1 MGFLLSKLLPLLV
14 YPLGLSLLLLLTA
27 QLGRGRRWSGWL
39 GGGGIALLWIS
50 AMPFTARQLVWGLE
64 ERSAALTPAAAAVP
78 RADAVLVLGGGLQA
92 PLPPRT
98 AVEVNEA
105 GDRLLTGV
113 RLMRQQRAP
122 LLLVSGGRVS
132 FNNDDPAPPE
142 AVAARSLAIELGVPT
157 DRIQISDQARTT
169 AEEAEAID
177 RLARERGWRSVIL
190 VTSAI
195 HMPRALASFQRRTAL
210 TVIPV
215 ACDYLLPARN
225 QLGGSTPG
233 SVLGSL
239 LPDAGSLQVSTVVI
253 KEHLGLLAYRLKGW
267 S

>member
-1 MGFLLSKLLPLLV
+1 MGFLLSKLLPLLL
-14 YPLGLSLLLLLTA
+14 YPLGLSLVLLLTA
-27 QLGRGRRWSGWL
+27 QLGRGRRWSGWVA
-39 GGGGIALLWIS
+39 GGGMALLWIS
-50 AMPFTARQLVWGLE
+50 AMPLTARQLVWGLE
-64 ERSAALTPAAAAVP
+64 ERSAALTPATVP

-92 PLPPRT
+92 PLPPRR
-98 AVEVNEA
+98 AVEVSEA

-113 RLMRQQRAP
+113 RLMRAQRAP
-122 LLLVSGGRVS
+122 LLLVSGGRVT
-132 FNNDDPAPPE
+132 FRNDDPAPPE
-142 AVAARSLAIELGVPT
+142 AVAARSLAIELGVAAN
-157 DRIQISDQARTT
+157 RILLSDQARTT

-177 RLARERGWRSVIL
+177 RLARQRGWRSVIL

-195 HMPRALASFQRRTAL
+195 HMPRSLATFQRRTNL

-225 QLGGSTPG
+225 QLGASTPG
-233 SVLGSL
+233 SLLGSL
-239 LPDAGSLQVSTVVI
+239 LPDAGSLQMNTVVI